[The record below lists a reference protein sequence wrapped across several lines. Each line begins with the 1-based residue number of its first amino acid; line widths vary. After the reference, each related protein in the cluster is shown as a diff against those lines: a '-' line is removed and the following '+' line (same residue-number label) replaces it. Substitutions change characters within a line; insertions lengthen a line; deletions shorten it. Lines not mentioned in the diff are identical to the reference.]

1 MSRGTILETA
11 KVPKLETCGIAT
23 VVDNVISSEAK
34 RRQQMKSRR
43 KLAAVAPIC
52 LAVIVVTIVIASS
65 FRSGSETFAAA
76 QIRKSSPVLSPEI
89 ARVRAEWAKDLHA
102 KQLDQIAALY
112 AEDAE
117 FLLATGTRVSGR
129 AAIRELCKNVMATM
143 TSDITL
149 RTATSERSENLAYDS
164 GDYSETLTSVADGSV
179 TPYKGTYVM
188 IFRRQANGE
197 WVIAEQVW
205 TDASPASH

>member
-1 MSRGTILETA
+1 MTFVRKMTVPASILFTAILATI
-11 KVPKLETCGIAT
+11 
-23 VVDNVISSEAK
+23 
-34 RRQQMKSRR
+34 
-43 KLAAVAPIC
+43 AVASRPYS
-52 LAVIVVTIVIASS
+52 V
-65 FRSGSETFAAA
+65 GKTFAASPDA
-76 QIRKSSPVLSPEI
+76 QSSPANSPEI
-89 ARVRAEWAKDLHA
+89 AKLRAEWVKDLHT
-102 KQLDQIAALY
+102 KQLDQIASLY

-149 RTATSERSENLAYDS
+149 RTATRERSENLAYDS
-164 GDYSETLTSVADGSV
+164 GDYSETLTSVADGTV

-188 IFRRQANGE
+188 IFRRQANGA

-205 TDASPASH
+205 TDASAATR

>member
-1 MSRGTILETA
+1 MYFL
-11 KVPKLETCGIAT
+11 
-23 VVDNVISSEAK
+23 
-34 RRQQMKSRR
+34 R
-43 KLAAVAPIC
+43 KLIVPAFIC
-52 LAVIVVTIVIASS
+52 FALAVTTLAVSAGL
-65 FRSGSETFAAA
+65 RSGRDTSADSRVA
-76 QIRKSSPVLSPEI
+76 QSKPVNSPEI
-89 ARVRAEWAKDLHA
+89 ARLRAEWVKDLHT

-149 RTATSERSENLAYDS
+149 RTATSERSDNLAYDS
-164 GDYSETLTSVADGSV
+164 GDYSETLTSVADGTV

-188 IFRRQANGE
+188 IFRRQSNGA

-205 TDASPASH
+205 TDASPAAH

>member
-1 MSRGTILETA
+1 MHI
-11 KVPKLETCGIAT
+11 
-23 VVDNVISSEAK
+23 
-34 RRQQMKSRR
+34 QR
-43 KLAAVAPIC
+43 KLIVSSFILFALVVVAAAV
-52 LAVIVVTIVIASS
+52 VASL
-65 FRSGSETFAAA
+65 RTGGETFASTRVF
-76 QIRKSSPVLSPEI
+76 QSKPVTSPEI
-89 ARVRAEWAKDLHA
+89 ARLRAEWVKDLHT

-164 GDYSETLTSVADGSV
+164 GDYSETLTSVADGTV

-188 IFRRQANGE
+188 IFRRQANGA

-205 TDASPASH
+205 TDASPAAH

>member
-1 MSRGTILETA
+1 M
-11 KVPKLETCGIAT
+11 
-23 VVDNVISSEAK
+23 DF
-34 RRQQMKSRR
+34 RR
-43 KLAAVAPIC
+43 KLILSIIILFGAGVAT
-52 LAVIVVTIVIASS
+52 VGVRAS
-65 FRSGSETFAAA
+65 RGSGGETFPSA
-76 QIRKSSPVLSPEI
+76 RSSQTRPVNSPEI
-89 ARVRAEWAKDLHA
+89 ARLRAEWVKDLYT

-164 GDYSETLTSVADGSV
+164 GDYSETLTSVADGTV

-188 IFRRQANGE
+188 IFRRQANGA

-205 TDASPASH
+205 TDASPAAH

>member
-1 MSRGTILETA
+1 MNSL
-11 KVPKLETCGIAT
+11 
-23 VVDNVISSEAK
+23 
-34 RRQQMKSRR
+34 R
-43 KLAAVAPIC
+43 KLIVSAFI
-52 LAVIVVTIVIASS
+52 LFAVILAAIAVSS
-65 FRSGSETFAAA
+65 RLRSGGKTFAAA
-76 QIRKSSPVLSPEI
+76 PDLQSSPSNSPEI
-89 ARVRAEWAKDLHA
+89 ARLRAEWVKDLHS

-129 AAIRELCKNVMATM
+129 AAIRELCRNIMATM

-149 RTATSERSENLAYDS
+149 HTATAERSENLAYDS
-164 GDYSETLTSVADGSV
+164 GDYSETLTSVADGTV

-188 IFRRQANGE
+188 IFRRRANGA

-205 TDASPASH
+205 TDASAATH

>member
-1 MSRGTILETA
+1 MYF
-11 KVPKLETCGIAT
+11 
-23 VVDNVISSEAK
+23 
-34 RRQQMKSRR
+34 RR
-43 KLAAVAPIC
+43 KLVVPALIFFGVAVTTIAVAATLHP
-52 LAVIVVTIVIASS
+52 
-65 FRSGSETFAAA
+65 SGDTLAAA
-76 QIRKSSPVLSPEI
+76 RVAQSKPVNSPEI
-89 ARVRAEWAKDLHA
+89 AKVRAEWVKDLHT

-149 RTATSERSENLAYDS
+149 HTATSERSENLAYDS
-164 GDYSETLTSVADGSV
+164 GDYSETLTNVGDGTV

-188 IFRRQANGE
+188 TFRRQANGA

>member
-1 MSRGTILETA
+1 MNFL
-11 KVPKLETCGIAT
+11 
-23 VVDNVISSEAK
+23 
-34 RRQQMKSRR
+34 R
-43 KLAAVAPIC
+43 KLFVSAIILFAVTVATIAVSSRLHSGGKTFTAAPDP
-52 LAVIVVTIVIASS
+52 
-65 FRSGSETFAAA
+65 
-76 QIRKSSPVLSPEI
+76 QSSPTNSPEI
-89 ARVRAEWAKDLHA
+89 ARLRAEWVKDLHT

-149 RTATSERSENLAYDS
+149 RTATRERSEN
-164 GDYSETLTSVADGSV
+164 LTSVADGTV

-188 IFRRQANGE
+188 IFRRQANGA

-205 TDASPASH
+205 TDASAATH

>member
-1 MSRGTILETA
+1 MYFLR
-11 KVPKLETCGIAT
+11 KVALPLFTCFAMVVTT
-23 VVDNVISSEAK
+23 V
-34 RRQQMKSRR
+34 
-43 KLAAVAPIC
+43 AVAAA
-52 LAVIVVTIVIASS
+52 L
-65 FRSGSETFAAA
+65 RSGLDTSPASRVA
-76 QIRKSSPVLSPEI
+76 QSKPVNSPEI
-89 ARVRAEWAKDLHA
+89 ARLRAEWVKDLHT

-149 RTATSERSENLAYDS
+149 HTATSERSDNLAYDS
-164 GDYSETLTSVADGSV
+164 GDYSETLTSVADGTI

-188 IFRRQANGE
+188 IFRRQSNGA

-205 TDASPASH
+205 TDASPAAH

>member
-1 MSRGTILETA
+1 MSF
-11 KVPKLETCGIAT
+11 
-23 VVDNVISSEAK
+23 
-34 RRQQMKSRR
+34 RR
-43 KLAAVAPIC
+43 KLILPTFILFAVAASAI
-52 LAVIVVTIVIASS
+52 AVGSML
-65 FRSGSETFAAA
+65 RSGDETFAAA
-76 QIRKSSPVLSPEI
+76 QTPQSSRVASPEI
-89 ARVRAEWAKDLHA
+89 AKVRAEWVKDLHS

-129 AAIRELCKNVMATM
+129 SAIRELCKNVMATM

-149 RTATSERSENLAYDS
+149 HTATSERSENLAYDS
-164 GDYSETLTSVADGSV
+164 GDYSETLTSVADGTV

-188 IFRRQANGE
+188 IFRRQSNGA

-205 TDASPASH
+205 TDASPAAH

>member
-1 MSRGTILETA
+1 MHFRQKLIVCALILFA
-11 KVPKLETCGIAT
+11 AIIAT
-23 VVDNVISSEAK
+23 V
-34 RRQQMKSRR
+34 
-43 KLAAVAPIC
+43 AVRAN
-52 LAVIVVTIVIASS
+52 L
-65 FRSGSETFAAA
+65 RSGGPSFAAA
-76 QIRKSSPVLSPEI
+76 RASQSKPVTSPEI
-89 ARVRAEWAKDLHA
+89 ARLRAEWVKDLHT

-164 GDYSETLTSVADGSV
+164 GDYSETLTSVADGTV

-188 IFRRQANGE
+188 IFRRQANGA

>member
-1 MSRGTILETA
+1 M
-11 KVPKLETCGIAT
+11 
-23 VVDNVISSEAK
+23 DF
-34 RRQQMKSRR
+34 RR
-43 KLAAVAPIC
+43 KL
-52 LAVIVVTIVIASS
+52 IASA
-65 FRSGSETFAAA
+65 FILFAAFVATVAVRASLRSDAGFAVGRIA
-76 QIRKSSPVLSPEI
+76 QSKPVNSPEI
-89 ARVRAEWAKDLHA
+89 SKLRAEWVKDLHT

-112 AEDAE
+112 ADDAE

-164 GDYSETLTSVADGSV
+164 GDYSETLTSVADGAV

-188 IFRRQANGE
+188 IFRRQANGA

-205 TDASPASH
+205 TDASPAAH

>member
-1 MSRGTILETA
+1 MYFG
-11 KVPKLETCGIAT
+11 
-23 VVDNVISSEAK
+23 
-34 RRQQMKSRR
+34 R
-43 KLAAVAPIC
+43 KLVVFAFILVAAV
-52 LAVIVVTIVIASS
+52 VVTVAVTASL
-65 FRSGSETFAAA
+65 RSGGKTSTAA
-76 QIRKSSPVLSPEI
+76 PVSQGKPTISPEI
-89 ARVRAEWAKDLHA
+89 ARLRAEWVKDLHA

-149 RTATSERSENLAYDS
+149 HTATSERSENLAYDS
-164 GDYSETLTSVADGSV
+164 GDYSETLTSVADGTV

-188 IFRRQANGE
+188 IFRRQANGA

-205 TDASPASH
+205 TDASPAAH

>member
-1 MSRGTILETA
+1 MFFRRNLIVLPF
-11 KVPKLETCGIAT
+11 VLVT
-23 VVDNVISSEAK
+23 VVA
-34 RRQQMKSRR
+34 
-43 KLAAVAPIC
+43 AAVA
-52 LAVIVVTIVIASS
+52 VTSML
-65 FRSGSETFAAA
+65 RSGGETFAAA
-76 QIRKSSPVLSPEI
+76 QTAQSPHIASPEI
-89 ARVRAEWAKDLHA
+89 ARLRAEWVKDLHT

-149 RTATSERSENLAYDS
+149 HTATSERSENLAYDS
-164 GDYSETLTSVADGSV
+164 GDYSETLTSVADGTV
-179 TPYKGTYVM
+179 TPYKGNYVM
-188 IFRRQANGE
+188 IFRRQANGA

-205 TDASPASH
+205 TDASPAAH

>member
-1 MSRGTILETA
+1 MFF
-11 KVPKLETCGIAT
+11 
-23 VVDNVISSEAK
+23 
-34 RRQQMKSRR
+34 RR
-43 KLAAVAPIC
+43 KLIVPTGVLVTVVLAAIA
-52 LAVIVVTIVIASS
+52 IASM
-65 FRSGSETFAAA
+65 FRSVGETVAAA
-76 QIRKSSPVLSPEI
+76 QTPQSAHIASPEI
-89 ARVRAEWAKDLHA
+89 ARVRAEWVKDLHT

-149 RTATSERSENLAYDS
+149 HTATSERSENLAYDS
-164 GDYSETLTSVADGSV
+164 GDYSETLTSVADGTV

-188 IFRRQANGE
+188 IFRRQSNGA

-205 TDASPASH
+205 TDASPAAH

>member
-1 MSRGTILETA
+1 MYFRRNLVVPAFIFFGLAVTTIAVAASLHSGGNA
-11 KVPKLETCGIAT
+11 
-23 VVDNVISSEAK
+23 
-34 RRQQMKSRR
+34 
-43 KLAAVAPIC
+43 LAAAR
-52 LAVIVVTIVIASS
+52 VVQ
-65 FRSGSETFAAA
+65 G
-76 QIRKSSPVLSPEI
+76 KPVNSPEI
-89 ARVRAEWAKDLHA
+89 ARLRAEWVKDLHT

-149 RTATSERSENLAYDS
+149 HTATSERSENLAYDS
-164 GDYSETLTSVADGSV
+164 GDYSETLTSVADGMV

-188 IFRRQANGE
+188 IFRRQANGA

-205 TDASPASH
+205 TDASPAAH

>member
-1 MSRGTILETA
+1 MFFRRNLVVPTFILLA
-11 KVPKLETCGIAT
+11 
-23 VVDNVISSEAK
+23 VVVAAI
-34 RRQQMKSRR
+34 
-43 KLAAVAPIC
+43 AVA
-52 LAVIVVTIVIASS
+52 SM
-65 FRSGSETFAAA
+65 FRSGGETFAAA
-76 QIRKSSPVLSPEI
+76 QTSQSSHIASPEI
-89 ARVRAEWAKDLHA
+89 AKVRNEWVKDLHT

-129 AAIRELCKNVMATM
+129 AAIRELCKNVMAAM

-164 GDYSETLTSVADGSV
+164 GDYSETLTSVADGTV

-188 IFRRQANGE
+188 IFRRQSNGA

-205 TDASPASH
+205 TDASPAAH

>member
-1 MSRGTILETA
+1 MNFLRKMIVPAFILFAVLLATISVSSRL
-11 KVPKLETCGIAT
+11 
-23 VVDNVISSEAK
+23 
-34 RRQQMKSRR
+34 
-43 KLAAVAPIC
+43 
-52 LAVIVVTIVIASS
+52 
-65 FRSGSETFAAA
+65 RSIGKIFAAA
-76 QIRKSSPVLSPEI
+76 PDPQGSPTNSPEI
-89 ARVRAEWAKDLHA
+89 ARLRAEWVKDLHT

-149 RTATSERSENLAYDS
+149 HTATRERSENLAYDS
-164 GDYSETLTSVADGSV
+164 GDYSETLTSVADGTV

-188 IFRRQANGE
+188 IFRRQANGA

-205 TDASPASH
+205 TDASAATH

>member
-1 MSRGTILETA
+1 MYF
-11 KVPKLETCGIAT
+11 
-23 VVDNVISSEAK
+23 
-34 RRQQMKSRR
+34 RR
-43 KLAAVAPIC
+43 KLVAPALI
-52 LAVIVVTIVIASS
+52 LFAMVIGTIVASARL
-65 FRSGSETFAAA
+65 RSGGDTFAASRGA
-76 QIRKSSPVLSPEI
+76 QTKSAISPEI
-89 ARVRAEWAKDLHA
+89 AKLRNEWVKDLHT

-164 GDYSETLTSVADGSV
+164 GDYSETLTSVADGTV

-188 IFRRQANGE
+188 IFRRQANGA

-205 TDASPASH
+205 TDASPAAH

>member
-1 MSRGTILETA
+1 MNFRLKSFVSAFIVFA
-11 KVPKLETCGIAT
+11 AAIAT
-23 VVDNVISSEAK
+23 V
-34 RRQQMKSRR
+34 
-43 KLAAVAPIC
+43 AVR
-52 LAVIVVTIVIASS
+52 ASL
-65 FRSGSETFAAA
+65 RSGEDSFAAGRVSQSKA
-76 QIRKSSPVLSPEI
+76 VNSPEI
-89 ARVRAEWAKDLHA
+89 ARLRSEWVKDLHT

-164 GDYSETLTSVADGSV
+164 GDYSETLTSVADGTV

-188 IFRRQANGE
+188 IFRRQANGA

-205 TDASPASH
+205 TDASPAAH

>member
-1 MSRGTILETA
+1 MHFRQKLIVCALILFA
-11 KVPKLETCGIAT
+11 AIIAT
-23 VVDNVISSEAK
+23 V
-34 RRQQMKSRR
+34 
-43 KLAAVAPIC
+43 AVRAN
-52 LAVIVVTIVIASS
+52 L
-65 FRSGSETFAAA
+65 RSGGASFAAA
-76 QIRKSSPVLSPEI
+76 RASQSKPVTSPEI
-89 ARVRAEWAKDLHA
+89 ARLRAEWVKDLHT

-164 GDYSETLTSVADGSV
+164 GDYSETLTSVADGTV

-188 IFRRQANGE
+188 IFRRQANGA

>member
-1 MSRGTILETA
+1 MFF
-11 KVPKLETCGIAT
+11 
-23 VVDNVISSEAK
+23 
-34 RRQQMKSRR
+34 RR
-43 KLAAVAPIC
+43 KL
-52 LAVIVVTIVIASS
+52 IVPTCVLVTVVLTAIAIASML
-65 FRSGSETFAAA
+65 RSGGETFAAA
-76 QIRKSSPVLSPEI
+76 PTAQGSHVTSPEI
-89 ARVRAEWAKDLHA
+89 AKVRADWVKDLHT

-129 AAIRELCKNVMATM
+129 TAIRELCKNVMATM

-149 RTATSERSENLAYDS
+149 HTATSERSENLAYDS
-164 GDYSETLTSVADGSV
+164 GDYSETLTSVADGTV

-188 IFRRQANGE
+188 IFRRQSNGA

-205 TDASPASH
+205 TDASPAAH

>member
-1 MSRGTILETA
+1 MNFPHRPIVPTFILFAVILVTIA
-11 KVPKLETCGIAT
+11 
-23 VVDNVISSEAK
+23 ISSRVHSVSK
-34 RRQQMKSRR
+34 
-43 KLAAVAPIC
+43 
-52 LAVIVVTIVIASS
+52 
-65 FRSGSETFAAA
+65 TFAAA
-76 QIRKSSPVLSPEI
+76 PDVQGSPTNSPEI
-89 ARVRAEWAKDLHA
+89 ARLRAEWVKDLHT
-102 KQLDQIAALY
+102 KRLDQISALY

-149 RTATSERSENLAYDS
+149 HTATRERSENLAYDS
-164 GDYSETLTSVADGSV
+164 GDYSETLTSVADGTV

-188 IFRRQANGE
+188 IFRRQANGA

-205 TDASPASH
+205 TDASAATH